1 MTRCPFCGKR
11 MCVAGS
17 RKRIVRLSD
26 GRIIYLIIRRLYCDR
41 CDRMHHELPDLV
53 VPYKRYSS
61 DAVEKLLSSRTS
73 PVSVGCETS
82 TVLRLRVWF
91 SLLRS
96 YFESALESIKLIFK
110 NDTWLAAEL
119 NQLLPLS
126 PESLPDGW
134 LAKLVR
140 TVVNSGFWIQTRSAC
155 TV

>member
-1 MTRCPFCGKR
+1 MTRCPFCGRR

-17 RKRIVRLSD
+17 RKRVVRLSD

-41 CDRMHHELPDLV
+41 CCHVHHELPDLI

-61 DAVEKLLSSRTS
+61 DAVEQLLSSRTS
-73 PVSVGCETS
+73 SISVGCETS
-82 TVLRLRVWF
+82 TVQRLRVWF

-96 YFESALESIKLIFK
+96 YFESALESIKFIFK
-110 NDTWLAAEL
+110 NDTRLAAEL

-126 PESLPDGW
+126 PESLSDGW

-140 TVVNSGFWIQTRSAC
+140 IVVNSGFWIQTRSAC